1 MTTYTDVLNLLKKD
15 SILDATD
22 TFNIDTMLNDN
33 WDKIDEKFKEKI
45 FDKENFG
52 LRINKETDNIEYF
65 NTDLSEW
72 IEVKSGS
79 DTPFQSHK
87 IQMAVDT
94 EGQKRFKINLKGA
107 FEPKTDFYLV
117 FQNRTFLE
125 DGDFLIEQ
133 NENGIDSDLVLTD
146 GVSLNTT
153 ISMMIIKGNVLVGS
167 ILDIPNASLT
177 ERGLVALTNELGDSE
192 ELAVTQKGF
201 KTEIE
206 KVFLAGN
213 NTKKNMVDALL
224 SVDSKL
230 PITNENTWGEVVD
243 SVSSITKFVGG
254 TASALDV
261 ATGKTIQTPNGVEV
275 GTFTSD
281 ANATAPQILS
291 GKTAYVKG
299 AKVTGTI
306 PNYSRAVLG
315 QEYVPP
321 KSFRADGGGS
331 LVVEP
336 YTGFYE
342 EGKNNGGFGSVV
354 MSDLG
359 FVPANILSGKSIFG
373 VAGALTL
380 ASMGGLPI
388 AMGTATFVQGG
399 SAFTTLNDGAT
410 TFNYQVSGL
419 GFKPRY
425 IYMYQELTSTNT
437 ANSEMMFYSED
448 RKRNNRKIVTTP
460 KGSTSGMYYIEGD
473 SYSNTFGYHVSHGGF
488 KLPTNMNSNIG
499 VKVSYIAIG

>member
-65 NTDLSEW
+65 NTDSSEW

-79 DTPFQSHK
+79 GEEDKPFQSHK
-87 IQMAVDT
+87 ILIVAETDSQT
-94 EGQKRFKINLKGA
+94 KFKINLKGFNPA
-107 FEPKTDFYLV
+107 TDFYLV

-125 DGDFLIEQ
+125 NGDFSIAL
-133 NENGIDSDLVLTD
+133 NENQLDYDLILSE
-146 GVSLNTT
+146 GVKIGTA
-153 ISMMIIKGNVLVGS
+153 ISVVIVKGSVIVGS

-177 ERGLVALTNELGDSE
+177 EKGLVALTNELGDSE

-230 PITNENTWGEVVD
+230 PITEENSWVEVVD

-281 ANATAPQILS
+281 ATATAPQILS
-291 GKTAYVKG
+291 GQTAYVNG
-299 AKVTGTI
+299 EKVTGTI
-306 PNYSRAVLG
+306 PNYGRSVLG

-342 EGKNNGGFGSVV
+342 EGENNAGFGSIV

-359 FVPANILSGKSIFG
+359 FVPSSIISGKSIFG
-373 VAGALTL
+373 VNGSATL
-380 ASMGGLPI
+380 ASLGGVHKAEGI
-388 AMGTATFVQGG
+388 TTING
-399 SAFTTLNDGAT
+399 TLNATINTNFIPKYVIVENTAGYGDKNKVNISWVAGNDSWISSGYTGGGAVGCET
-410 TFNYQVSGL
+410 RPTGNSFNLYN
-419 GFKPRY
+419 RN
-425 IYMYQELTSTNT
+425 TST
-437 ANSEMMFYSED
+437 
-448 RKRNNRKIVTTP
+448 VTVKWTV
-460 KGSTSGMYYIEGD
+460 
-473 SYSNTFGYHVSHGGF
+473 FG
-488 KLPTNMNSNIG
+488 
-499 VKVSYIAIG
+499 